1 VKIVALKKS
10 EKRLLGLLGVVV
22 IVFLFNQFVLS
33 AGKNKKDGGVENQS
47 NTRTAALLN
56 AGTAGESSVASA
68 ELGAMRFDSWGG
80 DPFTHSASL
89 NEGSSSSG
97 DKNTKQSK
105 HVLKGIIW
113 KNGKAYVLVGDQ
125 ILGEGEEHGG
135 LRIERV
141 DGTEVLCRQGGRSF
155 TLHWRESQ

>member
-1 VKIVALKKS
+1 MALKKS

-33 AGKNKKDGGVENQS
+33 AGKNKTDGGVENQS
-47 NTRTAALLN
+47 NTRTTALLN
-56 AGTAGESSVASA
+56 TGATGESSVANA
-68 ELGAMRFDSWGG
+68 EFRTMRFDSWGG
-80 DPFTHSASL
+80 DPFTHSALSP
-89 NEGSSSSG
+89 EGPASSTG
-97 DKNTKQSK
+97 NKNTKQSN

-113 KNGKAYVLVGDQ
+113 KKGKAFVLVGDQ

-135 LRIERV
+135 LRIESV